1 MTVLNHSTRTDSLLR
16 LAMRADALLTG
27 LIGVIG
33 LPLAGWLAQVS
44 GTTVSFEKAMSA
56 FFIAYG
62 VVVFGLSTLGS
73 VKVPGM
79 VVIVHYSGWLYDP
92 NGADGKGSQF
102 DSSTRSGPLTF
113 VLGGNGVISG
123 FNRGVL
129 GMRVGG
135 LRRFVLPPEL
145 AYGSSGNGPI
155 PPNAT
160 IVFEVELTNVQ

>member
-1 MTVLNHSTRTDSLLR
+1 MAAGSTTRT
-16 LAMRADALLTG
+16 ALTG
-27 LIGVIG
+27 R
-33 LPLAGWLAQVS
+33 A
-44 GTTVSFEKAMSA
+44 
-56 FFIAYG
+56 
-62 VVVFGLSTLGS
+62 
-73 VKVPGM
+73 
-79 VVIVHYSGWLYDP
+79 H
-92 NGADGKGSQF
+92 
-102 DSSTRSGPLTF
+102 SSTAPPGAGRTISLTF